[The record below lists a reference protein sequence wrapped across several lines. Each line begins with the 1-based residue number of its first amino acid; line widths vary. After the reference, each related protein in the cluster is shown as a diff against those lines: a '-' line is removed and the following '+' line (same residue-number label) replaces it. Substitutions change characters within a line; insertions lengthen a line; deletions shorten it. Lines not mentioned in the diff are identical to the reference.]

1 MEHQNLAS
9 ILVVEDDV
17 DIRSALVQ
25 ILRLEGHKT
34 AEAANGKEALEYLRN
49 NPKPCMV
56 LLDMMMPIMTGR
68 QFLDVFKHEPEN
80 ADVPVVIISAIAD
93 RIDTSGAKEFIR
105 KPLEVSKLL
114 EVVAKYC

>member
-1 MEHQNLAS
+1 MPAHNS
-9 ILVVEDDV
+9 ILVVEDDI

-25 ILRLEGHKT
+25 ILRMEGHAT
-34 AEAANGKEALEYLRN
+34 AEASNGKEALEYIRN

-68 QFLDVFKHEPEN
+68 QFLDVFKNEP
-80 ADVPVVIISAIAD
+80 DSSSVPVVIISAVAD

-114 EVVAKYC
+114 EVISKYC